1 MNSLPPVVIMLV
13 GALLVALTPTGVVR
27 KTIAVAAP
35 ALVLAQLALALD
47 AGDSLRFTWLSME
60 LEPLRA
66 DKMSIVFG
74 YVFAIAAI
82 LGGIYAWSLDDR
94 LQQASA
100 LAYAGSS
107 LGVVFA
113 GDLLTLVL
121 FWEVMA
127 LASAY
132 LVWAG
137 GFPGSRA
144 AGIRYLYVHLV
155 GGSTLLAG
163 VLWHLGAGGSL
174 DFTLFEGSIAG
185 WLILGG
191 FAINAAVVPLH
202 AWLSDAYPEAG
213 VAGSVFLS
221 AFTTKTAVYA
231 LARGFAGWEILIVL
245 GVIMALYGVVFAVLE
260 NDIRRLLA
268 YHIISQVGYMVA
280 GVGIGT
286 EIAINGAAAHAFAHV
301 IYKGLLFMGAG
312 AAIYAT
318 GRRTLTSLG
327 GIGDR
332 MRTVAALYMVGAF
345 AISAFPLFSGFV
357 SKSLVLYAAE
367 KEHIYWAVALLYLA
381 SVGTFLHTGLKLPYF
396 TWFGPRRDDI
406 RVGRTPRSMLVAMF
420 LAAALCVGIGVYPA
434 ALYDLLPFPN
444 AYEPY
449 TADHVVRTLQMLGF
463 TALGFW
469 LLRER
474 LGGEATVT
482 LDADWLYRKAAAPA
496 RSLLQEPLERALSAA
511 ERVSNAAARHA
522 GRLAV
527 SPDEALSGALGATR
541 LARERGAGAAIAL
554 LGRPPLAVAI
564 GAMLLTFG
572 VVLVLAL
579 TR

>member
-1 MNSLPPVVIMLV
+1 MDSLPPVVIML
-13 GALLVALTPTGVVR
+13 GAALLVAATPVSIVR
-27 KTIAVAAP
+27 KALGVGAP
-35 ALVLAQLALALD
+35 LAVLAQIGFALD
-47 AGDSLRFTWLSME
+47 AGDSLRFTWLTME

-66 DKMSIVFG
+66 DRLSMVFG
-74 YVFAIAAI
+74 YVFAIAAA
-82 LGGIYAWSLDDR
+82 LGGIYAWHLDDR
-94 LQQASA
+94 LQQAAA
-100 LAYAGSS
+100 LGYAGAS

-113 GDLLTLVL
+113 GDLLTLVV
-121 FWEVMA
+121 FWEAMA

-137 GFPGSRA
+137 GFTGSRA
-144 AGIRYLYVHLV
+144 AGLRYLFVHLA
-155 GGSTLLAG
+155 GGSALLAG
-163 VLWHLGAGGSL
+163 VLWHLGSGGSL

-185 WLILGG
+185 WLVLGG
-191 FAINAAVVPLH
+191 FAVNAAVVPLH

-231 LARGFAGWEILIVL
+231 LARGFAGWEALIAL
-245 GVIMALYGVVFAVLE
+245 GVLMALYGVVFAVLE

-280 GVGIGT
+280 AVGIGT
-286 EIAINGAAAHAFAHV
+286 ETAINGAAAHAFAHV

-332 MRTVAALYMVGAF
+332 MPLVVALYMVGAF

-367 KEHIYWAVALLYLA
+367 QEHLYWAVALLYLA

-396 TWFGPRRDDI
+396 TWFGPRREDI
-406 RVGRTPRSMLVAMF
+406 HVGRTPRSMIAAMV
-420 LAAALCVGIGVYPA
+420 LAAGLCIGIGVYPA

-444 AYEPY
+444 TYAPY

-482 LDADWLYRKAAAPA
+482 LDADWLYRKAAAPV
-496 RSLLQEPLERALSAA
+496 RVLLQEPLERALSAV
-511 ERVSNAAARHA
+511 ERAGDALAAFA
-522 GRLAV
+522 GRVAV
-527 SPDEALSGALGATR
+527 SPEETLSGVSI
-541 LARERGAGAAIAL
+541 AR
-554 LGRPPLAVAI
+554 LGRPPLAAAI
-564 GAMLLTFG
+564 GAVLLTFG

-579 TR
+579 AR